1 VLHIF
6 SALRLSCGFLPVCE
20 GLSGAHGWSMAAR
33 EGVAASAPRQDRHIV
48 FGTPLSWPSGEVRP
62 RTELVRCRARG
73 ARLAMRGCGV
83 RVRRLQ
89 LLRAH
94 CLQDRLQCCRGVCN
108 PLLAVDEVDHLL
120 ALPGQRDVPV
130 VGSGVFSIR
139 EYHAARHG
147 GQSLPQLRA
156 PRSVVVIHTGLHYV
170 VAACFGARVR
180 AAEAPDGRAL
190 PHVLGG
196 RA

>member
-1 VLHIF
+1 
-6 SALRLSCGFLPVCE
+6 
-20 GLSGAHGWSMAAR
+20 
-33 EGVAASAPRQDRHIV
+33 
-48 FGTPLSWPSGEVRP
+48 
-62 RTELVRCRARG
+62 
-73 ARLAMRGCGV
+73 MRGCGV

-94 CLQDRLQCCRGVCN
+94 CLQDRLQYCRGVCN
-108 PLLAVDEVDHLL
+108 LLLAVDEVDHLL

-130 VGSGVFSIR
+130 VGSGVFSD
-139 EYHAARHG
+139 AAMY